1 MAQKLK
7 LKFDSEYFPLT
18 KGTYTLSIQN
28 KETIN
33 ETEAGTIQRDI
44 KRLGVPHISVSSTI
58 DDTWYKKINDYFTS
72 GSSITVGYYSPAT
85 LAEATFE
92 GFIQNL
98 TLNAIKDNGTK
109 TYWDVSFE
117 VTAY

>member
-1 MAQKLK
+1 MNRKVK
-7 LKFDSEYFPLT
+7 LKFDTDYFPLT
-18 KGTYTLSIQN
+18 KGSYNLSLQN
-28 KETIN
+28 KETVK

-44 KRLGVPHISVSSTI
+44 KRLGVPHLSVSSTI
-58 DDTWYKKINDYFTS
+58 NSTWYQKIQQYYVTGQS
-72 GSSITVGYYSPAT
+72 VTISYYSPVT
-85 LAEATFE
+85 LAEATFD

-98 TLNAIKDNGTK
+98 SYDLKKDNGTE

>member
-7 LKFDSEYFPLT
+7 LKFSTEYFPLT
-18 KGTYTLSIQN
+18 KGSYTLALQN
-28 KETIN
+28 KEVIN
-33 ETEAGTIQRDI
+33 ETEAGTIIRDI

-58 DDTWYKKINDYFTS
+58 DDTWFQKLQ
-72 GSSITVGYYSPAT
+72 GYYVSGTAVTIYYLNPAT
-85 LAEATFE
+85 LAEASFD

-98 TLNAIKDNGTK
+98 TYNAIKDNGTK
-109 TYWDVSFE
+109 TFWDVSFE

>member
-1 MAQKLK
+1 MNRKVK
-7 LKFDSEYFPLT
+7 LKFDTDYFPLN
-18 KGTYTLSIQN
+18 KGSYNLTLQN
-28 KETIN
+28 KETVK

-44 KRLGVPHISVSSTI
+44 KRLGVPHLSVSSTI
-58 DDTWYKKINDYFTS
+58 DSTWYQKIQQYSVTGQS
-72 GSSITVGYYSPAT
+72 VTISYYSPVT
-85 LAEATFE
+85 LAEATFD

-98 TLNAIKDNGTK
+98 SFELIKDNGTE

>member
-1 MAQKLK
+1 MAQKIK
-7 LKFDSEYFPLT
+7 LKFDTEYFPLT
-18 KGTYTLSIQN
+18 KSSYSLTIQN
-28 KETIN
+28 KETVN
-33 ETEAGTIQRDI
+33 ETEAGTLIRDI

-58 DDTWYKKINDYFTS
+58 DSTWFQKVYTHYTK
-72 GSSITVGYYSPAT
+72 GSKVTIAFFSPST
-85 LAEATFE
+85 LAEATFD

-98 TLNAIKDNGTK
+98 TYNLIKDDGTT

>member
-18 KGTYTLSIQN
+18 KGSYVLSLQN

-33 ETEAGTIQRDI
+33 ETEAGTIIRDI

-58 DDTWYKKINDYFTS
+58 DDTWFQKLQGYFAS
-72 GSSITVGYYSPAT
+72 GSSLTIYYLNPAT
-85 LAEATFE
+85 LAEANFD

-98 TLNAIKDNGTK
+98 TYTAIKDNGTK
-109 TYWDVSFE
+109 TFWDVSFE
-117 VTAY
+117 VIAY

>member
-7 LKFDSEYFPLT
+7 LKFDTEYFPLT
-18 KGTYTLSIQN
+18 KGSYTLAPQN

-58 DDTWYKKINDYFTS
+58 DDTWFQKLYGYYVS
-72 GSSITVGYYSPAT
+72 GSVITIYYLNPAT
-85 LAEATFE
+85 LAESSFD

-98 TLNAIKDNGTK
+98 TYNAIKDNGTK
-109 TYWDVSFE
+109 TFWDVSFE

>member
-7 LKFDSEYFPLT
+7 LKFDTEYFPLT
-18 KGTYTLSIQN
+18 KGSYTLALQN

-58 DDTWYKKINDYFTS
+58 DDTWFQKLQGYYVS
-72 GSSITVGYYSPAT
+72 GSVVSIYYLNPAT
-85 LAEATFE
+85 LAEASFD

-98 TLNAIKDNGTK
+98 TYNAIKDNGTK
-109 TYWDVSFE
+109 TFWDVSFE

>member
-58 DDTWYKKINDYFTS
+58 DDTWYKKINDYFIT
-72 GSSITVGYYSPAT
+72 GASITVGYYSPAT
-85 LAEATFE
+85 LAEATFS

-117 VTAY
+117 VKAY